1 MKRDTDIS
9 LEVALIWNTAND
21 VLRDIFQRTE
31 YPDIIYPMVLIR
43 RIEGVM
49 IAKTE
54 QLKIELESQLSKV
67 DKKTQEQI
75 LNGKVLQEIKFNN
88 TSGKTLA
95 IIADEG
101 ESSIKNNFIAYL
113 NGYTDNI
120 KIIIDRSGIRS
131 HINKLAEE
139 KILYTLIKDFS
150 EIDLSPEK
158 VSNIKMGYV
167 FEELV
172 RKFSEANNAEAG
184 EHYTPREVID
194 LMTQMLDMDEKAIKD
209 GQLVT
214 IYDPA
219 CGSGGMLSA
228 AKEFIEEKINLK
240 AEVRLYG
247 QEVNDK
253 TWAVAQA
260 DLLLKGEKAF
270 ITKGDTLYEDGAAGE
285 QFDFMLSNPP
295 YGKSWKKIQK
305 KVLASSNGRFDV
317 GQPRSSDGQLLFT
330 LHMISKMKPAELGG
344 SAIAIV
350 HNGSPLFSGDAGSGE
365 SEIRRYILENDWLET
380 IVALPTEL
388 FYNTGIATYI
398 WLVRNN
404 KPEKRKGKIQLID
417 ASGFWKP
424 MKRSLGNKRRRIH
437 DGIEGNGENER
448 YVEANDQ
455 IKQIIDIHKAFEP
468 GTFSKI
474 FESEDFAF
482 RKVFLNLEETD
493 ENGNPIT
500 EEKEVAIAQNKLTD
514 TLLIK
519 TAEDKKRLAELKDK
533 KGKEGEFTFNLNPE
547 SQLVAKHKIPIA
559 VGNTTI
565 TIRKTLD
572 GNKLGL
578 KATINVPK
586 IVKDTEYIPWKD
598 DKETFLKKEVEK
610 KWEITKEEKGYEI
623 PFTKHFYVYQPLREQ
638 DKVVREMAELEVEN
652 LSLFQQLGITGI
664 LDPGNQ

>member
-1 MKRDTDIS
+1 M
-9 LEVALIWNTAND
+9 
-21 VLRDIFQRTE
+21 
-31 YPDIIYPMVLIR
+31 
-43 RIEGVM
+43 
-49 IAKTE
+49 
-54 QLKIELESQLSKV
+54 
-67 DKKTQEQI
+67 KTQLEIQLAKVNAETQTQI
-75 LNGKVLQEIKFNN
+75 LNGKVLEAIKFNN
-88 TSGKTLA
+88 TSTHNTLQSL
-95 IIADEG
+95 ADES
-101 ESSIKNNFIAYL
+101 ESSIKNNFISYL

-139 KILYTLIKDFS
+139 KILFTLIKDFAQ
-150 EIDLSPEK
+150 IDLSPQK

-194 LMTQMLDMDEKAIKD
+194 LMTHMLDMDEKAIKD

-228 AKEFIEEKINLK
+228 AKEFIEEKINPNAK
-240 AEVRLYG
+240 VVMYG

-260 DLLLKGEKAF
+260 DLLLKGETAY

-305 KVLASSNGRFDV
+305 KVITASNGRFDA

-365 SEIRRYILENDWLET
+365 SEIRKYVLENDWLET

-398 WLVRNN
+398 WLIRNN
-404 KPEKRKGKIQLID
+404 KPAKRKGKIQLINAVD
-417 ASGFWKP
+417 FWKP

-437 DGIEGNGENER
+437 NGIEGSGENER

-455 IKQIIDIHKAFEP
+455 IKQIIDIHKAFRP
-468 GTFSKI
+468 GPYSKI
-474 FESEDFAF
+474 FELEDFAF
-482 RKVFLNLEETD
+482 RKVFLDLEETD
-493 ENGNPIT
+493 EDGNPMTI
-500 EEKEVAIAQNKLTD
+500 EKEITVAQNKLD
-514 TLLIK
+514 EILVVK
-519 TAEDKKRLAELKDK
+519 NADDKKRLAEMKDK
-533 KGKEGEFTFNLNPE
+533 KACLPDRQGKVGEFTFTLNTE
-547 SQLVAKHKIPIA
+547 SELATKNKTA
-559 VGNTTI
+559 DSSI
-565 TIRKTLD
+565 TIRKTLE

-578 KATINVPK
+578 KATIKVPK

-598 DKETFLKKEVEK
+598 DKEAFLQKEVEK
-610 KWEITKEEKGYEI
+610 KWTITAEEKGYEI
-623 PFTKHFYVYQPLREQ
+623 PFTKHFYVYQPLREAGLVT
-638 DKVVREMAELEVEN
+638 KELSDLEEEN
-652 LSLFQQLGITGI
+652 LSLMSELGINI
-664 LDPGNQ
+664 

>member
-1 MKRDTDIS
+1 MKRDTEIS
-9 LEVALIWNTAND
+9 SEVALIWNTAND

-43 RIEGVM
+43 RIEGVL
-49 IAKTE
+49 IAKTDE
-54 QLKIELESQLSKV
+54 LKKKLESQLAKVNSETQTHILNSKV
-67 DKKTQEQI
+67 LEA
-75 LNGKVLQEIKFNN
+75 IKFNN
-88 TSGKTLA
+88 TSTHNTLQSL
-95 IIADEG
+95 ADEG
-101 ESSIKNNFIAYL
+101 ESSIKNNFISYL

-139 KILYTLIKDFS
+139 KILFTLIKDFAQ
-150 EIDLSPEK
+150 IDLSPQK

-194 LMTQMLDMDEKAIKD
+194 LMTHMLDMDEKAIKD

-228 AKEFIEEKINLK
+228 AKEFIEEKINPNAK
-240 AEVRLYG
+240 VVMYG

-260 DLLLKGEKAF
+260 DLLLKGETAY

-305 KVLASSNGRFDV
+305 KVMTASNGRFDV

-365 SEIRRYILENDWLET
+365 SEIRRFIIENDWLET

-398 WLVRNN
+398 WLIRNN
-404 KPEKRKGKIQLID
+404 KPAKRKGKIQLINAVD
-417 ASGFWKP
+417 FWKP

-437 DGIEGNGENER
+437 NGIEGSGDNER

-455 IKQIIDIHKAFEP
+455 IKQIINIHKSFKE
-468 GTFSKI
+468 GQYSKI
-474 FESEDFAF
+474 FEVEDFAF
-482 RKVFLNLEETD
+482 RKVYLDLEETD
-493 ENGNPIT
+493 ELGNPVIL
-500 EEKEVAIAQNKLTD
+500 EKEVTFSLNKLLD
-514 TLLIK
+514 TLLII
-519 TAEDKKRLAELKDK
+519 TGEDKKMLAELKDK
-533 KGKEGEFTFNLNPE
+533 KGKDRKFTFKLNPE
-547 SQLVAKHKIPIA
+547 SEFVIKHKTPDI
-559 VGNTTI
+559 TI
-565 TIRKTLD
+565 TIQKTMFGD
-572 GNKLGL
+572 KIGL
-578 KATINVPK
+578 KSIINVPK
-586 IVKDTEYIPWKD
+586 IVKDTEYISLKE
-598 DKETFLKKEVEK
+598 DKESFLKKEVEK
-610 KWEITKEEKGYEI
+610 KWTITAEEKGYEI
-623 PFTKHFYVYQPLREQ
+623 PFTKQFYVYQPLRENQ
-638 DKVVREMAELEVEN
+638 IVSAEIAKLEKEN
-652 LSLFQQLGITGI
+652 ALLMNELGIN
-664 LDPGNQ
+664 L

>member
-9 LEVALIWNTAND
+9 QEVALIWNTAND

-49 IAKTE
+49 ITKTE
-54 QLKIELESQLSKV
+54 QLKEELESQLSKV
-67 DKKTQEQI
+67 DRKTQEQI
-75 LNGKVLQEIKFNN
+75 LNGKILQEIKFNN

-95 IIADEG
+95 ILADEG

-194 LMTQMLDMDEKAIKD
+194 LMTHMLDMDEKAIKD

-219 CGSGGMLSA
+219 CGSGGMLSS
-228 AKEFIEEKINLK
+228 AKEFIEEKINPN
-240 AEVRLYG
+240 ANVVLYG

-260 DLLLKGEKAF
+260 DLLLKGETAY

-305 KVLASSNGRFDV
+305 KVLANSNGRFDV

-344 SAIAIV
+344 SAVAIV

-398 WLVRNN
+398 WLIRNN
-404 KPEKRKGKIQLID
+404 KPEHRKGKIQLINAVD
-417 ASGFWKP
+417 FWKP
-424 MKRSLGNKRRRIH
+424 MKRNLGNKRRRI
-437 DGIEGNGENER
+437 DETQINEII
-448 YVEANDQ
+448 Q
-455 IKQIIDIHKAFEP
+455 IHRAFEP
-468 GTFSKI
+468 GPYSKI
-474 FESEDFAF
+474 FELEDFAF
-482 RKVFLNLEETD
+482 RKVFLDLEETD
-493 ENGNPIT
+493 ENSNPIT
-500 EEKEVAIAQNKLTD
+500 EEKEVTVAQNRLND

-519 TAEDKKRLAELKDK
+519 TADDKKRLAELKDK

-547 SQLVAKHKIPIA
+547 SELATKHKTA
-559 VGNTTI
+559 DTSI
-565 TIRKTLD
+565 TIRKALD

-598 DKETFLKKEVEK
+598 DKEAFLKKEVEK
-610 KWEITKEEKGYEI
+610 KWQITKEEKGYEI
-623 PFTKHFYVYQPLREQ
+623 PFTKHFYVYQPLRQADE
-638 DKVVREMAELEVEN
+638 VVYEIGLLEKENALLMNELEIN
-652 LSLFQQLGITGI
+652 L
-664 LDPGNQ
+664 

>member
-9 LEVALIWNTAND
+9 QEVALIWNTAND

-43 RIEGVM
+43 RIEGVL

-54 QLKIELESQLSKV
+54 QLKKQLEKQLAKV
-67 DKKTQEQI
+67 DKATQTQI
-75 LNGKVLQEIKFNN
+75 LNAKVLQEIKFNN
-88 TSGKTLA
+88 TSNFTLA
-95 IIADEG
+95 DLAGEG
-101 ESSIKNNFIAYL
+101 ESSIKNNFISYL

-131 HINKLAEE
+131 HINKLADE
-139 KILYTLIKDFS
+139 KILFTLIKDFS
-150 EIDLSPEK
+150 EINLSPER

-194 LMTQMLDMDEKAIKD
+194 LMTHMLDMDEKAIKD

-228 AKEFIEEKINLK
+228 AKEFIEEKINK
-240 AEVRLYG
+240 NAKVVLYG

-260 DLLLKGEKAF
+260 DLLLKDETAY
-270 ITKGDTLYEDGAAGE
+270 ITKGDTLTDDGAAGE

-305 KVLASSNGRFDV
+305 KVLANSNGRFDV

-365 SEIRRYILENDWLET
+365 SEIRKYVLENDWLET

-398 WLVRNN
+398 WLIRNN
-404 KPEKRKGKIQLID
+404 KPKKRKGKIQLINAVD
-417 ASGFWKP
+417 FWKP

-437 DGIEGNGENER
+437 NGIEGSGENER
-448 YVEANDQ
+448 YVKANDQ
-455 IKQIIDIHKAFEP
+455 IKQIIDIHKAFAP
-468 GTFSKI
+468 GPHSKI
-474 FESEDFAF
+474 FELEDFAF
-482 RKVFLNLEETD
+482 RKVFLDLEETD
-493 ENGNPIT
+493 ENGNPMT
-500 EEKEVAIAQNKLTD
+500 EEKEVTVAQNKID
-514 TLLIK
+514 STLIIK
-519 TAEDKKRLAELKDK
+519 TDADKKRLAELKDK
-533 KGKEGEFTFNLNPE
+533 KGKEGEFTFTLNPE
-547 SQLVAKHKIPIA
+547 SELALKHKTA
-559 VGNTTI
+559 DTSI

-578 KATINVPK
+578 KASINVPK

-598 DKETFLKKEVEK
+598 DKEAFLKKEVEK
-610 KWEITKEEKGYEI
+610 KWTITAEEKGYEI
-623 PFTKHFYVYQPLREQ
+623 PFTKHFYIYQPLREAPL
-638 DKVVREMAELEVEN
+638 VTAELSSLEDEN
-652 LSLFQQLGITGI
+652 LLLMKELGI
-664 LDPGNQ
+664 N

>member
-9 LEVALIWNTAND
+9 QEVALIWNTAND

-54 QLKIELESQLSKV
+54 QLKEELESQLSKV

-75 LNGKVLQEIKFNN
+75 LNGKILQEIKFNN

-131 HINKLAEE
+131 HINKLTEE

-194 LMTQMLDMDEKAIKD
+194 LMTHMLNMDEKAIKD

-228 AKEFIEEKINLK
+228 AKEFVEEKINPNAK
-240 AEVRLYG
+240 VVLYG

-260 DLLLKGEKAF
+260 DLLLKGETAY

-305 KVLASSNGRFDV
+305 KVLANSNGRFDV

-398 WLVRNN
+398 WLIRNN
-404 KPEKRKGKIQLID
+404 KPKHRKGKIQLINAVD
-417 ASGFWKP
+417 FWKP
-424 MKRSLGNKRRRIH
+424 MKRSLGNKRRRI
-437 DGIEGNGENER
+437 DETQINE
-448 YVEANDQ
+448 
-455 IKQIIDIHKAFEP
+455 IIQIHK
-468 GTFSKI
+468 TFDTGPYSKI
-474 FESEDFAF
+474 FFLEDFAF
-482 RKVFLNLEETD
+482 RKVFLDLEETD

-500 EEKEVAIAQNKLTD
+500 EEKEVIVAQNKLND

-519 TAEDKKRLAELKDK
+519 TADEKKRLAELKDK

-547 SQLVAKHKIPIA
+547 SELATKHKTA
-559 VGNTTI
+559 DTSI
-565 TIRKTLD
+565 TIRKALD

-578 KATINVPK
+578 KASINVPK

-598 DKETFLKKEVEK
+598 DKEAFLKKEVEK
-610 KWEITKEEKGYEI
+610 KWQITKEEKGYEI
-623 PFTKHFYVYQPLREQ
+623 PFTRHFYVYQPLRQAIE
-638 DKVVREMAELEVEN
+638 VVYEIGLLEKEN
-652 LSLFQQLGITGI
+652 TLLMNELGIN
-664 LDPGNQ
+664 L

>member
-1 MKRDTDIS
+1 MKRDTEIS
-9 LEVALIWNTAND
+9 QEVALIWNTAND

-54 QLKIELESQLSKV
+54 ELKKRLEVQLAKV
-67 DKKTQEQI
+67 DTASQTQI
-75 LNGKVLQEIKFNN
+75 LNSKVLQEIKFNN
-88 TSGKTLA
+88 TSEFTLQKV
-95 IIADEG
+95 ADEG
-101 ESSIKNNFIAYL
+101 ESSIKNNFISYL

-139 KILYTLIKDFS
+139 KILFMLIKDFAQ
-150 EIDLSPEK
+150 IDLSPAK
-158 VSNIKMGYV
+158 VNNIKMGYV

-194 LMTQMLDMDEKAIKD
+194 LMTYMLDMDEKAIND
-209 GQLVT
+209 GQLIT

-228 AKEFIEEKINLK
+228 AKEFIEEKINK
-240 AEVRLYG
+240 NAKVVLYG

-260 DLLLKGEKAF
+260 DLLLKGETAY
-270 ITKGDTLYEDGAAGE
+270 ITKGDTLYEDGAIGE

-305 KVLASSNGRFDV
+305 KVMAHSNGRFEI

-330 LHMISKMKPAELGG
+330 LHMISKMKPVELGG

-350 HNGSPLFSGDAGSGE
+350 HNGSPLFSGDASSGE
-365 SEIRRYILENDWLET
+365 SEIRKYVVENDLLET

-398 WLVRNN
+398 WLIRNN
-404 KPEKRKGKIQLID
+404 KPEKRKGKVQLINAVD
-417 ASGFWKP
+417 FWKP

-437 DGIEGNGENER
+437 NGIEGSGENER

-455 IKQIIDIHKAFEP
+455 IKQIIHIHKAFEP
-468 GTFSKI
+468 GPCSKI
-474 FESEDFAF
+474 FELEDFAF
-482 RKVFLNLEETD
+482 RKVFLDLEETD
-493 ENGNPIT
+493 ENGNPMTIEKDIT
-500 EEKEVAIAQNKLTD
+500 IALNKLAD
-514 TLLIK
+514 TLLAK
-519 TAEDKKRLAELKDK
+519 TATEKKRLEELKDK
-533 KGKEGEFTFNLNPE
+533 KGNEGEFTFILNPASE
-547 SQLVAKHKIPIA
+547 LVTKHKTA
-559 VGNTTI
+559 DTSI

-578 KATINVPK
+578 KTTINIPK
-586 IVKDTEYIPWKD
+586 IVKDAEYIPWKD
-598 DKETFLKKEVEK
+598 DKEAFLKKEVEK
-610 KWEITKEEKGYEI
+610 NWKITAEEKGYEI

-638 DKVVREMAELEVEN
+638 AAVVKEMAEMEMDN
-652 LSLFQQLGITGI
+652 LKLMKELGIE
-664 LDPGNQ
+664 L

>member
-1 MKRDTDIS
+1 MKRDTEIS
-9 LEVALIWNTAND
+9 QEVALIWNTAND

-43 RIEGVM
+43 RIEGVL
-49 IAKTE
+49 IAKTDE
-54 QLKIELESQLSKV
+54 LKKLLETQLSKV
-67 DKKTQEQI
+67 DESTKIQI
-75 LNGKVLQEIKFNN
+75 VNSKLLQEIKFNN
-88 TSGKTLA
+88 TSDYTLQKL
-95 IIADEG
+95 ADEG
-101 ESSIKNNFIAYL
+101 ESSIKNNFISYL

-120 KIIIDRSGIRS
+120 KIIVDRSGIRA

-139 KILYTLIKDFS
+139 KILFMLIKDFAQ
-150 EIDLSPEK
+150 INLSPQN

-194 LMTQMLDMDEKAIKD
+194 LMTHMLDMDEKAIKN

-219 CGSGGMLSA
+219 CGSGGMLTA
-228 AKEFIEEKINLK
+228 AKEFIEEKINPN

-260 DLLLKGEKAF
+260 DLLLKGEAAF

-305 KVLASSNGRFDV
+305 KVMNASNGRFDV

-350 HNGSPLFSGDAGSGE
+350 HNGSPLFSGDAGGGE
-365 SEIRRYILENDWLET
+365 SEIRKFILENDWLET

-398 WLVRNN
+398 WLIRNN
-404 KPEKRKGKIQLID
+404 KPKKREGKIQLINAAD
-417 ASGFWKP
+417 FWKP

-437 DGIEGNGENER
+437 NGIEGSGENER

-468 GTFSKI
+468 GPYSKI
-474 FESEDFAF
+474 FELEDFAF
-482 RKVFLNLEETD
+482 RKVFLDLEETD
-493 ENGNPIT
+493 ENGNPVTI
-500 EEKEVAIAQNKLTD
+500 EKEVTIALNKLTD
-514 TLLIK
+514 ILLVK
-519 TAEDKKRLAELKDK
+519 TTHDKKQLEELKDK
-533 KGKEGEFTFNLNPE
+533 KGKDGEYIFTLNPE
-547 SQLVAKHKIPIA
+547 SELVVKYNIPIA
-559 VGNTTI
+559 IGNTTI

-578 KATINVPK
+578 KATINISK
-586 IVKDTEYIPWKD
+586 IVKDTEYIPWKE
-598 DKETFLKKEVEK
+598 DKESFLGKEVEK
-610 KWEITKEEKGYEI
+610 NWTITSEEKGYEI
-623 PFTKHFYVYQPLREQ
+623 PFTKHFYVYQPLRDVTLVTNEI
-638 DKVVREMAELEVEN
+638 AGLEIEN
-652 LSLFQQLGITGI
+652 LALMKELGLNATSF
-664 LDPGNQ
+664 

>member
-54 QLKIELESQLSKV
+54 QLKKELENQLSKV
-67 DKKTQEQI
+67 DRKTQEQI

-88 TSGKTLA
+88 TSGKTLSILA
-95 IIADEG
+95 GEG
-101 ESSIKNNFIAYL
+101 ESSIRNNFIDYL

-120 KIIIDRSGIRS
+120 KTIIDRSGIRS

-139 KILYTLIKDFS
+139 KILYMLIKDFS
-150 EIDLSPEK
+150 EIDLSPGK
-158 VSNIKMGYV
+158 VSSIKMGYV

-194 LMTQMLDMDEKAIKD
+194 LMTHMLDMDEKAIKD

-228 AKEFIEEKINLK
+228 AKEFIEEKINPNAK
-240 AEVRLYG
+240 VVLYG

-260 DLLLKGEKAF
+260 DLLLKGETAY

-305 KVLASSNGRFDV
+305 KVLANSNGRFDA
-317 GQPRSSDGQLLFT
+317 GQPRSSDGQLLFA

-344 SAIAIV
+344 SAVAIV

-398 WLVRNN
+398 WLIRNN
-404 KPEKRKGKIQLID
+404 KPERRKGKIQLINAVD
-417 ASGFWKP
+417 FWKP
-424 MKRSLGNKRRRIH
+424 MKRSLGNKRRRI
-437 DGIEGNGENER
+437 DEEQINEI
-448 YVEANDQ
+448 
-455 IKQIIDIHKAFEP
+455 IKIHKSFEA
-468 GTFSKI
+468 GTYSKI
-474 FESEDFAF
+474 FEPDDFAF
-482 RKVFLNLEETD
+482 RKVFLDLEETD
-493 ENGNPIT
+493 ENGNPVT
-500 EEKEVAIAQNKLTD
+500 EAKEVTIALNKLED

-519 TAEDKKRLAELKDK
+519 SADDKKRLAELKDK
-533 KGKEGEFTFNLNPE
+533 KGTDGEFSFNLNPGSE
-547 SQLVAKHKIPIA
+547 LAAKHKTA
-559 VGNTTI
+559 DTTI
-565 TIRKTLD
+565 LIRKTYE
-572 GNKLGL
+572 GNKPGL
-578 KATINVPK
+578 KATIHVPK

-598 DKETFLKKEVEK
+598 DKEAFLKKEVEK

-623 PFTKHFYVYQPLREQ
+623 PFTKHFYVYKPLREQ
-638 DKVVREMAELEVEN
+638 AQVVNEIAELESEN
-652 LSLFQQLGITGI
+652 LALIAELGIM
-664 LDPGNQ
+664 L

>member
-9 LEVALIWNTAND
+9 QEVALIWNTAND

-54 QLKIELESQLSKV
+54 QLKKELESQLSKV

-75 LNGKVLQEIKFNN
+75 LNGKVLLEIKFNN

-95 IIADEG
+95 ILADEG

-194 LMTQMLDMDEKAIKD
+194 LMTHMLDMDEKAIKD

-228 AKEFIEEKINLK
+228 AKEFIEEKINPNAK
-240 AEVRLYG
+240 VVLYG

-260 DLLLKGEKAF
+260 DLLLKGETAY
-270 ITKGDTLYEDGAAGE
+270 ITKSDTLYEDGAAGE

-305 KVLASSNGRFDV
+305 KVMAVSNGRFDV

-404 KPEKRKGKIQLID
+404 KSEKRKGKIQLINAVD
-417 ASGFWKP
+417 FWKP
-424 MKRSLGNKRRRIH
+424 MKRSLGNKRRRI
-437 DGIEGNGENER
+437 DEE
-448 YVEANDQ
+448 Q
-455 IKQIIDIHKAFEP
+455 IQEIIQIHKAFEP
-468 GTFSKI
+468 GPYSKI
-474 FESEDFAF
+474 FDLEDFAF
-482 RKVFLNLEETD
+482 RKVFLDLEETD

-500 EEKEVAIAQNKLTD
+500 EEKEVTVAQNKLDD
-514 TLLIK
+514 TLLII
-519 TAEDKKRLAELKDK
+519 TADDKKRLAELKDK
-533 KGKEGEFTFNLNPE
+533 KGKEGDFTFNLNPE
-547 SQLVAKHKIPIA
+547 SELAIKNKTADTI
-559 VGNTTI
+559 I
-565 TIRKTLD
+565 TICKTLD

-586 IVKDTEYIPWKD
+586 IVKDTEYIPWKED
-598 DKETFLKKEVEK
+598 RDTFLKKEVEK

-638 DKVVREMAELEVEN
+638 AKVVNEMAELENDN
-652 LSLFQQLGITGI
+652 LELMKTLGIT
-664 LDPGNQ
+664 L

>member
-9 LEVALIWNTAND
+9 QEVALIWNTAND

-49 IAKTE
+49 ITKTE
-54 QLKIELESQLSKV
+54 QLKEELESQLSKV
-67 DKKTQEQI
+67 DRKTQEQI
-75 LNGKVLQEIKFNN
+75 LNGKILQEIKFNN

-95 IIADEG
+95 ILADEG

-194 LMTQMLDMDEKAIKD
+194 LMTHMLDMDEKAIKD

-219 CGSGGMLSA
+219 CGSGGMLSS
-228 AKEFIEEKINLK
+228 AKEFIEEKINPNAK
-240 AEVRLYG
+240 VVLYG

-260 DLLLKGEKAF
+260 DLLLKGETAY
-270 ITKGDTLYEDGAAGE
+270 ITKGDTLYEDGAADE

-305 KVLASSNGRFDV
+305 KVLANSNGRFDV

-330 LHMISKMKPAELGG
+330 LHMISKMKPVELGG
-344 SAIAIV
+344 SAVAIV

-398 WLVRNN
+398 WLIRNN
-404 KPEKRKGKIQLID
+404 KPEHRKGKIQLINAVD
-417 ASGFWKP
+417 FWKP
-424 MKRSLGNKRRRIH
+424 MKRNLGNKRRRI
-437 DGIEGNGENER
+437 DETQINEII
-448 YVEANDQ
+448 Q
-455 IKQIIDIHKAFEP
+455 IHRAFEP
-468 GTFSKI
+468 GPYSKI
-474 FESEDFAF
+474 FELEDFAF
-482 RKVFLNLEETD
+482 RKVFLDLEETD
-493 ENGNPIT
+493 ENSNPIT
-500 EEKEVAIAQNKLTD
+500 EEKEVTVAQNRLND

-519 TAEDKKRLAELKDK
+519 TADDKKRLAELKDK

-547 SQLVAKHKIPIA
+547 SELATKHKTA
-559 VGNTTI
+559 DTSI
-565 TIRKTLD
+565 TIRKALD

-598 DKETFLKKEVEK
+598 DKEAFLKKEVEK
-610 KWEITKEEKGYEI
+610 KWQITKEEKGYEI
-623 PFTKHFYVYQPLREQ
+623 PFTKHFYVYQPLRQADE
-638 DKVVREMAELEVEN
+638 VVYEIGLLEKENALLMNELEIN
-652 LSLFQQLGITGI
+652 L
-664 LDPGNQ
+664 

>member
-9 LEVALIWNTAND
+9 QEVALIWNTAND

-54 QLKIELESQLSKV
+54 QLQKELESQLAKV
-67 DKKTQEQI
+67 DKNTREQI

-95 IIADEG
+95 ILADEG

-167 FEELV
+167 FEELI

-194 LMTQMLDMDEKAIKD
+194 LMTLMLDMDEKAIKD

-228 AKEFIEEKINLK
+228 AKEFIEEKINPNAK
-240 AEVRLYG
+240 VVLYG

-260 DLLLKGEKAF
+260 DLLLKGETAY

-305 KVLASSNGRFDV
+305 KVLANSNGRFDV

-330 LHMISKMKPAELGG
+330 LHMISKMKPAEMGG

-417 ASGFWKP
+417 ASSFWKP

-437 DGIEGNGENER
+437 NGMEGSGENER
-448 YVEANDQ
+448 YVDANDQ
-455 IKQIIDIHKAFEP
+455 IKQIIDIHKAFAP
-468 GTFSKI
+468 GPHSKI
-474 FESEDFAF
+474 FELEDFAF
-482 RKVFLNLEETD
+482 RKVFLDLEETD

-500 EEKEVAIAQNKLTD
+500 EEKEVTVAQNKLDD

-519 TAEDKKRLAELKDK
+519 TADDKKRLAELKDK

-547 SQLVAKHKIPIA
+547 SELVTKHKTA
-559 VGNTTI
+559 DVAI

-598 DKETFLKKEVEK
+598 DKEAFLKKEVEK
-610 KWEITKEEKGYEI
+610 KWQITKEEKGYEI
-623 PFTKHFYVYQPLREQ
+623 PFTKHFYVYQPLREANL
-638 DKVVREMAELEVEN
+638 VSAELSKLEAEN
-652 LSLFQQLGITGI
+652 TLLMNQLGIS
-664 LDPGNQ
+664 

>member
-1 MKRDTDIS
+1 MKRDTEIS
-9 LEVALIWNTAND
+9 SEVALIWNTAND

-43 RIEGVM
+43 RIEGVL
-49 IAKTE
+49 IAKTDE
-54 QLKIELESQLSKV
+54 LKKQLESQLAKV
-67 DKKTQEQI
+67 NAETQTQI
-75 LNGKVLQEIKFNN
+75 LNSKVLEAIKFNN
-88 TSGKTLA
+88 ASTHNTLQSL
-95 IIADEG
+95 ADEG
-101 ESSIKNNFIAYL
+101 ESTIKNNFITYL

-150 EIDLSPEK
+150 EIDLSPHK

-194 LMTQMLDMDEKAIKD
+194 LMTHMLDMDEKAIKD

-228 AKEFIEEKINLK
+228 AKEFIEEKINPNAK
-240 AEVRLYG
+240 VVLYG

-260 DLLLKGEKAF
+260 DLLLKGETAY

-305 KVLASSNGRFDV
+305 KVLANSNGRFDV

-344 SAIAIV
+344 STIAVV

-365 SEIRRYILENDWLET
+365 SEIRKYVLENDWLET

-398 WLVRNN
+398 WLIRNN
-404 KPEKRKGKIQLID
+404 KPAKRKGKIQLINAVD
-417 ASGFWKP
+417 FWKP

-437 DGIEGNGENER
+437 NGIEGSGENER

-468 GTFSKI
+468 GPYSKI
-474 FESEDFAF
+474 FELEDFAF
-482 RKVFLNLEETD
+482 RKVFLDLEETD
-493 ENGNPIT
+493 ENGTPMTI
-500 EEKEVAIAQNKLTD
+500 EKEVTVAQNKLD
-514 TLLIK
+514 EILVVK
-519 TAEDKKRLAELKDK
+519 TADDKKQLAELKDK
-533 KGKEGEFTFNLNPE
+533 KGKEGEFTFTLNAASE
-547 SQLVAKHKIPIA
+547 LATKNKTA
-559 VGNTTI
+559 DTTI

-586 IVKDTEYIPWKD
+586 IVKDNEYIPWKD
-598 DKETFLKKEVEK
+598 DKEAFLKKEIEK
-610 KWEITKEEKGYEI
+610 KWTITAEEKGYEI

-638 DKVVREMAELEVEN
+638 TKVVNEMAELEKEN
-652 LSLFQQLGITGI
+652 LDLMNELGIT
-664 LDPGNQ
+664 L

>member
-9 LEVALIWNTAND
+9 KEVALIWNTAND

-43 RIEGVM
+43 RIEGVL
-49 IAKTE
+49 IAKTT
-54 QLKIELESQLSKV
+54 ELEKKLEKQLAKV
-67 DKKTQEQI
+67 DAATQEKI
-75 LNGKVLQEIKFNN
+75 LNNEVLQEIKFNN
-88 TSGKTLA
+88 TSTYTLEKL
-95 IIADEG
+95 ADEG
-101 ESSIKNNFIAYL
+101 ESSIKNNFISYL

-139 KILYTLIKDFS
+139 KILFMLIKDFS
-150 EIDLSPEK
+150 TIDLSPQN
-158 VSNIKMGYV
+158 VSNIKMGYI

-194 LMTQMLDMDEKAIKD
+194 LMTHMLDMDEKAIKD
-209 GQLVT
+209 GQLIT

-228 AKEFIEEKINLK
+228 AKEFIEEKINKK
-240 AEVRLYG
+240 AKVVLYG

-260 DLLLKGEKAF
+260 DLLLKDETAF
-270 ITKGDTLYEDGAAGE
+270 ITKGDTLTDDGAAGE

-305 KVLASSNGRFDV
+305 KVMLNSNGRFDI

-365 SEIRRYILENDWLET
+365 SEIRRYVLENDWLET

-398 WLVRNN
+398 WLIRNN
-404 KPEKRKGKIQLID
+404 KPANRQGKIQLINAVD
-417 ASGFWKP
+417 FWKP

-437 DGIEGNGENER
+437 NGIEGSGENER

-455 IKQIIDIHKAFEP
+455 IKQIIDIHKAFKP
-468 GTFSKI
+468 GPYSKI
-474 FESEDFAF
+474 FELEDFAF
-482 RKVFLNLEETD
+482 RKVFLDLEETD
-493 ENGNPIT
+493 EDGNPMT
-500 EEKEVAIAQNKLTD
+500 VEKEVTIAQNKLAD
-514 TLLIK
+514 TLLVK
-519 TAEDKKRLAELKDK
+519 TAEEKKKLEALKDK
-533 KGKEGEFTFNLNPE
+533 TGTEGEFTFRLNPDSE
-547 SQLVAKHKIPIA
+547 LVIKHKTE
-559 VGNTTI
+559 NKSI
-565 TIRKTLD
+565 TIRKTLE
-572 GNKLGL
+572 GSKLGL
-578 KATINVPK
+578 KATITVPK
-586 IVKDTEYIPWKD
+586 VVKDTEYIPWKD
-598 DKETFLKKEVEK
+598 DKEAFLKKEVEK
-610 KWEITKEEKGYEI
+610 PWTITGEEKGYEI
-623 PFTKHFYVYQPLREQ
+623 PFTKHFYTYQPLREQ
-638 DKVVREMAELEVEN
+638 KVVVSELSALEETN
-652 LSLFQQLGITGI
+652 LDLMKELGIT
-664 LDPGNQ
+664 L

>member
-9 LEVALIWNTAND
+9 QEVALIWNTAND

-49 IAKTE
+49 ITKTE
-54 QLKIELESQLSKV
+54 QLKEELESQLSKV
-67 DKKTQEQI
+67 DRKTQEQI
-75 LNGKVLQEIKFNN
+75 LNGKILQEIKFNN

-95 IIADEG
+95 ILADEG

-194 LMTQMLDMDEKAIKD
+194 LMTHMLDMAEKAIKD

-219 CGSGGMLSA
+219 CGSGGMLSS
-228 AKEFIEEKINLK
+228 AKEFIEEKINPNAK
-240 AEVRLYG
+240 VVLYG

-260 DLLLKGEKAF
+260 DLLLKGETAY
-270 ITKGDTLYEDGAAGE
+270 ITKGDTLYEDGAADE

-305 KVLASSNGRFDV
+305 KVLANSNGRFDV

-344 SAIAIV
+344 SAVAIV

-398 WLVRNN
+398 WLIRNN
-404 KPEKRKGKIQLID
+404 KPEHRKGKIQLINAVD
-417 ASGFWKP
+417 FWKP
-424 MKRSLGNKRRRIH
+424 MKRNLGNKRRRI
-437 DGIEGNGENER
+437 DETQINEII
-448 YVEANDQ
+448 Q
-455 IKQIIDIHKAFEP
+455 IHRAFEP
-468 GTFSKI
+468 GPYSKI
-474 FESEDFAF
+474 FELEDFAF
-482 RKVFLNLEETD
+482 RKVFLDLEETD

-500 EEKEVAIAQNKLTD
+500 EEKEVTVAQNKLND

-519 TAEDKKRLAELKDK
+519 TADEKKRLAELKDK

-547 SQLVAKHKIPIA
+547 SELATKHKTA
-559 VGNTTI
+559 DASI
-565 TIRKTLD
+565 TIRKALD

-578 KATINVPK
+578 KASINVPK

-598 DKETFLKKEVEK
+598 DKEAFLKKEVEK
-610 KWEITKEEKGYEI
+610 KWQITKEEKGYEI
-623 PFTKHFYVYQPLREQ
+623 PFTRHFYVYQPLRQAIE
-638 DKVVREMAELEVEN
+638 VVYEIGLLEKEN
-652 LSLFQQLGITGI
+652 TLLMNELGIN
-664 LDPGNQ
+664 L

>member
-1 MKRDTDIS
+1 MKRDTEIS
-9 LEVALIWNTAND
+9 KEVALIWNTAND

-43 RIEGVM
+43 RIEGVL
-49 IAKTE
+49 IEKTE
-54 QLKIELESQLSKV
+54 ELKRQLEKQLAKV
-67 DKKTQEQI
+67 NSDTQDQI
-75 LNGKVLQEIKFNN
+75 LNSKLLQEIKFNN
-88 TSGKTLA
+88 TSTYTLQKLYG
-95 IIADEG
+95 EG
-101 ESSIKNNFIAYL
+101 ESSIKSNFISYL

-139 KILYTLIKDFS
+139 KILYTLIKDFAH
-150 EIDLSPEK
+150 IDLNPKS
-158 VSNIKMGYV
+158 VSSIKMGYI

-194 LMTQMLDMDEKAIKD
+194 LMTHLLDMDEKAIKD
-209 GQLVT
+209 GQLIT

-228 AKEFIEEKINLK
+228 AKEFIEENIN
-240 AEVRLYG
+240 ANANVVLYG

-260 DLLLKGEKAF
+260 DLLLKDETAF
-270 ITKGDTLYEDGAAGE
+270 IIKGDTLIDDGAAGE

-305 KVLASSNGRFDV
+305 KVLEKSNGRFDI

-330 LHMISKMKPAELGG
+330 LHMISKMKAAELGG

-398 WLVRNN
+398 WLIRNN
-404 KPEKRKGKIQLID
+404 KPEKRKGQIQLINAVD
-417 ASGFWKP
+417 FWKP

-437 DGIEGNGENER
+437 NGIEGSGENEK

-455 IKQIIDIHKAFEP
+455 IKQIIEIHKSFKP
-468 GTFSKI
+468 GPYSKI
-474 FESEDFAF
+474 FELDDFAF
-482 RKVFLNLEETD
+482 RKVYLDLEETD
-493 ENGNPIT
+493 ENGNPVT
-500 EEKEVAIAQNKLTD
+500 TEKEVTIAQNKIDD

-519 TAEDKKRLAELKDK
+519 SADDKKRCVELKDK
-533 KGKEGEFTFNLNPE
+533 KGNPGSYTFKLNPE
-547 SQLVAKHKIPIA
+547 SEFVAKHKPIDA
-559 VGNTTI
+559 AI
-565 TIRKTLD
+565 TIRKTLE
-572 GNKLGL
+572 GSKLNL
-578 KATINVPK
+578 KATISVPK
-586 IVKDTEYIPWKD
+586 IIKDTEYIQWKD
-598 DKETFLKKEVEK
+598 DKEAFLKKEVEK
-610 KWEITKEEKGYEI
+610 KWTITAEEKGYEI
-623 PFTKHFYVYQPLREQ
+623 PFTKHFYIYQPLRDAGTVNREIAALEWGDEQ
-638 DKVVREMAELEVEN
+638 TVGNEQ
-652 LSLFQQLGITGI
+652 LFNELGIR
-664 LDPGNQ
+664 L

>member
-1 MKRDTDIS
+1 MKRDTEIS
-9 LEVALIWNTAND
+9 SEVALIWNTAND

-43 RIEGVM
+43 RIEGVL

-54 QLKIELESQLSKV
+54 ELKKQLETQLAKV
-67 DKKTQEQI
+67 NTETQLQI
-75 LNGKVLQEIKFNN
+75 VNSKVLQEIKFNN
-88 TSGKTLA
+88 TSNFTLKSLA
-95 IIADEG
+95 AEG
-101 ESSIKNNFIAYL
+101 ESSIKNNFISYL

-120 KIIIDRSGIRS
+120 KIIVDRSGIRS

-139 KILYTLIKDFS
+139 KILFTLIKDFS
-150 EIDLSPEK
+150 EIDLSPLK

-194 LMTQMLDMDEKAIKD
+194 LMTHMLDMEEKAIKD
-209 GQLVT
+209 GELVT

-219 CGSGGMLSA
+219 CGSGGMLTA
-228 AKEFIEEKINLK
+228 AKEFIEEKINPK

-270 ITKGDTLYEDGAAGE
+270 ITKGDTLYEDGTAGE

-305 KVLASSNGRFDV
+305 KVMNASNGRFDV

-365 SEIRRYILENDWLET
+365 SEIRRYVLENDWLET

-398 WLVRNN
+398 WLIRNN
-404 KPEKRKGKIQLID
+404 KPKKRQGKIQLINAVD
-417 ASGFWKP
+417 FWKP

-437 DGIEGNGENER
+437 NGIEGSGDNER

-455 IKQIIDIHKAFEP
+455 IKQIINIHKAFEP
-468 GTFSKI
+468 GLYSKI
-474 FESEDFAF
+474 FELADFAF
-482 RKVFLNLEETD
+482 RKVFLDLEETD
-493 ENGNPIT
+493 EEGNPMTI
-500 EEKEVAIAQNKLTD
+500 EKEVTVAQNKLD
-514 TLLIK
+514 ELLIVQ
-519 TAEDKKRLAELKDK
+519 TADEKKRLAALKDK
-533 KGKEGEFTFNLNPE
+533 KGKEGDFTFNLNPKSE
-547 SQLVAKHKIPIA
+547 LVAKN
-559 VGNTTI
+559 NTADPFI
-565 TIRKTLD
+565 TIRKTLE
-572 GNKLGL
+572 GNKIGY

-586 IVKDTEYIPWKD
+586 IVKDTEYIPWKE
-598 DKETFLKKEVEK
+598 DKEAFLKKEVEK
-610 KWEITKEEKGYEI
+610 KWVITKEEKGYEI
-623 PFTKHFYVYQPLREQ
+623 PFTKHFYIYQPLRENQ
-638 DKVVREMAELEVEN
+638 TVTAEIAALEEEN
-652 LSLFQQLGITGI
+652 MLLMNELGII
-664 LDPGNQ
+664 L

>member
-9 LEVALIWNTAND
+9 QEVALIWNTAND

-54 QLKIELESQLSKV
+54 QLKKELESQLAKV
-67 DKKTQEQI
+67 DKNTREQI

-95 IIADEG
+95 ILADEG

-167 FEELV
+167 FEELI

-194 LMTQMLDMDEKAIKD
+194 LMTLMLDMDEKAIKD

-228 AKEFIEEKINLK
+228 AKEFIEEKINPNAK
-240 AEVRLYG
+240 VVLYG

-260 DLLLKGEKAF
+260 DLLLKGETAY

-305 KVLASSNGRFDV
+305 KVLANSNGRFDV

-330 LHMISKMKPAELGG
+330 LHMISKMKPAEMGG

-417 ASGFWKP
+417 ASSFWKP

-437 DGIEGNGENER
+437 NGMEGSGENER

-455 IKQIIDIHKAFEP
+455 IKQIIDIHKAFAP
-468 GTFSKI
+468 GPHSKI
-474 FESEDFAF
+474 FELEDFAF
-482 RKVFLNLEETD
+482 RKVFLDLEETD

-500 EEKEVAIAQNKLTD
+500 EEKEVTVAQNKLDD

-519 TAEDKKRLAELKDK
+519 TADDKKRLAELKDK

-547 SQLVAKHKIPIA
+547 SELATKHKTA
-559 VGNTTI
+559 DVAI

-598 DKETFLKKEVEK
+598 DKEAFLKKEVEK
-610 KWEITKEEKGYEI
+610 KWQITKEEKGYEI
-623 PFTKHFYVYQPLREQ
+623 PFTKHFYVYQPLREANL
-638 DKVVREMAELEVEN
+638 VSAELSKLEAEN
-652 LSLFQQLGITGI
+652 TLLMNQLGIS
-664 LDPGNQ
+664 

>member
-9 LEVALIWNTAND
+9 QEVALIWNTAND

-43 RIEGVM
+43 RIEGVLVEKTRQL
-49 IAKTE
+49 KTE
-54 QLKIELESQLSKV
+54 LAVQLSKV
-67 DKKTQEQI
+67 DAATQEHF
-75 LNGKVLQEIKFNN
+75 LSTRLLQEIKFNN
-88 TSGKTLA
+88 KSGKTLA
-95 IIADEG
+95 DIAREG
-101 ESSIKNNFIAYL
+101 ESSIKSNFISYL

-120 KIIIDRSGIRS
+120 NTIIDRSGIRS

-139 KILYTLIKDFS
+139 KILYMLIKDFS

-194 LMTQMLDMDEKAIKD
+194 LMTHMLDMDEKAIKD

-228 AKEFIEEKINLK
+228 AKEFIEEKINPNAK
-240 AEVRLYG
+240 VVLYG

-260 DLLLKGEKAF
+260 DLLLKGETAF
-270 ITKGDTLYEDGAAGE
+270 ITKGDTLYEDGVAGE

-305 KVLASSNGRFDV
+305 KVMASSNGRFDV

-330 LHMISKMKPAELGG
+330 LHMISKMKPAEMGG

-398 WLVRNN
+398 WLLRNN

-417 ASGFWKP
+417 ATSFWKP

-437 DGIEGNGENER
+437 NGMEGSGENQR

-455 IKQIIDIHKAFEP
+455 IKQIIDIHKAFATGP
-468 GTFSKI
+468 YSKI
-474 FESEDFAF
+474 FEPEDFAY
-482 RKVFLNLEETD
+482 RKVFLDLEETD
-493 ENGNPIT
+493 ENGRPVT
-500 EEKEVAIAQNKLTD
+500 EEKEITVALNKLED
-514 TLLIK
+514 VLLIS

-547 SQLVAKHKIPIA
+547 SELADKHKMLA
-559 VGNTTI
+559 ADGNTTI
-565 TIRKTLD
+565 TIRKTLV
-572 GNKLGL
+572 GNKMGL

-586 IVKDTEYIPWKD
+586 IVKDTEYIPWKED
-598 DKETFLKKEVEK
+598 VEAFLNKEVEK
-610 KWEITKEEKGYEI
+610 KWKITNDVKGYEI

-638 DKVVREMAELEVEN
+638 AKVVNEMAELESEN
-652 LSLFQQLGITGI
+652 LELMKTLGIT
-664 LDPGNQ
+664 L